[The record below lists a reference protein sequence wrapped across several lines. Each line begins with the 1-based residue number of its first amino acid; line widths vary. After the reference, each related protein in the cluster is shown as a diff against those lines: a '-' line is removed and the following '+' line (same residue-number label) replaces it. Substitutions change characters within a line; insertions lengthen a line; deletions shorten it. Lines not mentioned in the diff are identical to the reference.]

1 VNDPL
6 GKVSY
11 CNNIEVGHNKEAF
24 CLILRF
30 QGPNGNI
37 VDEVHVAIGP
47 NGTKTLIDLLEA
59 EMKDYE
65 KEHGTV
71 EPWGKQTPANP
82 TTKNSNSEKY
92 VA

>member
-1 VNDPL
+1 L
-6 GKVSY
+6 RTIY
-11 CNNIEVGHNKEAF
+11 CNNVEIGHSKEAF
-24 CLILRF
+24 CLIFRF

-47 NGTKTLIDLLEA
+47 NGTKTLVELLEA

-65 KEHGTV
+65 REHGTV
-71 EPWGKQTPANP
+71 EPWGKKQP
-82 TTKNSNSEKY
+82 TENSTALNCKKY

>member
-1 VNDPL
+1 L
-6 GKVSY
+6 RTIY
-11 CNNIEVGHNKEAF
+11 CNNVEIGHAKEAF

-30 QGPNGNI
+30 QGPNGKV

-47 NGTKTLIDLLEA
+47 NGAKTLLELLEL

-71 EPWGKQTPANP
+71 EPWGKKSGNP
-82 TTKNSNSEKY
+82 TNATQTSNAEKY